1 MCEHLFRLYTKCP
14 AENTI
19 KQHQQYSKGWI
30 NGASKPEVC
39 LLALIKYKKLHQ
51 KKKKKKKKDDLQ
63 TQSLHTIILTA
74 FYGFKRSSKVSSLCR
89 SDSRFKGTLIKIFIQ
104 KSKTRVQKRQLVVF
118 TSFNSVCP
126 VQQLRFYLDMSKI
139 NENSDEY
146 IVRSISRTKIKIKET
161 ERTYIVYTNRTE
173 FYSSFKSSWFK
184 MEGVWAP

>member
-1 MCEHLFRLYTKCP
+1 M
-14 AENTI
+14 
-19 KQHQQYSKGWI
+19 
-30 NGASKPEVC
+30 
-39 LLALIKYKKLHQ
+39 
-51 KKKKKKKKDDLQ
+51 
-63 TQSLHTIILTA
+63 
-74 FYGFKRSSKVSSLCR
+74 
-89 SDSRFKGTLIKIFIQ
+89 
-104 KSKTRVQKRQLVVF
+104 QKRQLVVF

-161 ERTYIVYTNRTE
+161 GRTYIVYTNRTE